1 MLFFTQ
7 KFDAEVDEKFIE
19 VIMSLPNKVHIL
31 EPVFFLSYFTF
42 LLDIIESAR
51 KAYNFKK

>member
-7 KFDAEVDEKFIE
+7 KFDAEVDEKFME